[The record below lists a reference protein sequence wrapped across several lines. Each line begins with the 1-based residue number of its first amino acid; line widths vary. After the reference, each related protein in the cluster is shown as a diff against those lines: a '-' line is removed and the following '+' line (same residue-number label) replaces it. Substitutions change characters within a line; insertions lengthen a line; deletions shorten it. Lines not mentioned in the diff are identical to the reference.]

1 MNTNKT
7 IFIIASIILLF
18 VLYKN
23 YNSVEKFSVMN
34 TDSIFAIIVIT
45 FVFIFMLY
53 MIFHGKSI
61 FFKK

>member
-1 MNTNKT
+1 MKINKT

-18 VLYKN
+18 ALYKN
-23 YNSVEKFSVMN
+23 YNYVEKFSVMN

-45 FVFIFMLY
+45 FFFIFMLY

-61 FFKK
+61 FLNK